1 VCGTK
6 CFYVKLT
13 TITGVGRGR
22 EVHKI
27 GSGAVGEV
35 GDVVRR
41 AGGLVQLVVI
51 LRRETVL

>member
-6 CFYVKLT
+6 CFDVRLT
-13 TITGVGRGR
+13 TMADVGRVR
-22 EVHKI
+22 EVHTV
-27 GSGAVGEV
+27 GSGAVGGV

-41 AGGLVQLVVI
+41 ACGLVQLVVI